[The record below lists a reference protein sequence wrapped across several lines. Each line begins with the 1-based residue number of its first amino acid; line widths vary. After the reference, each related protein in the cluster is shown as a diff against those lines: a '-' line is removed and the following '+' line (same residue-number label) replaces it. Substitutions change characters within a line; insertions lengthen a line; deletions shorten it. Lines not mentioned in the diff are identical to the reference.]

1 MEKIVKDTDQERDI
15 IRTINENEQRL
26 TDLMYMLGSTEYK
39 REHYVKCKNK
49 CENLKSVLRIVAGT
63 GIVAIG
69 ALAISVGIVNGNGA
83 LGNAIFYAGLLSLCS
98 LPIIYKVKT
107 KHERR
112 FIANHDY
119 KVLSMNE
126 YKLRNAVQRREER
139 KTSLRTE
146 LNHIRGISD
155 APIVVNDTDKV
166 VGVNKELAKQ
176 K

>member
-1 MEKIVKDTDQERDI
+1 
-15 IRTINENEQRL
+15 
-26 TDLMYMLGSTEYK
+26 
-39 REHYVKCKNK
+39 
-49 CENLKSVLRIVAGT
+49 
-63 GIVAIG
+63 
-69 ALAISVGIVNGNGA
+69 
-83 LGNAIFYAGLLSLCS
+83 
-98 LPIIYKVKT
+98 
-107 KHERR
+107 
-112 FIANHDY
+112 
-119 KVLSMNE
+119 MNE